1 MLRQRQKI
9 YLYYVLLGI
18 FLKVITEILQ
28 ILPLCFVFFKRD
40 YVSAGF
46 EVDIS

>member
-1 MLRQRQKI
+1 M
-9 YLYYVLLGI
+9 YSYYVLLGD
-18 FLKVITEILQ
+18 FLKGITQLLQ